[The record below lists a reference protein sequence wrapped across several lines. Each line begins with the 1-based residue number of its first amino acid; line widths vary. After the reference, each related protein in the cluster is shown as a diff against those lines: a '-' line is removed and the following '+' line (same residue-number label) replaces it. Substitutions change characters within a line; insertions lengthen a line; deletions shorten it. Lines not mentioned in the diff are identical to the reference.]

1 MEPQRLYV
9 AAQGYYDVLPIASL
23 YNFAS
28 GEWDVFELPDIDL
41 AGAAAAPYVSEQ
53 GYICVRYA
61 QAEETEDWMSGTG
74 SVNKPAL
81 VFEGRVA
88 E

>member
-1 MEPQRLYV
+1 MEENIFDKKLSEFEKKLQTFHMPRYR
-9 AAQGYYDVLPIASL
+9 
-23 YNFAS
+23 
-28 GEWDVFELPDIDL
+28 ELPDIDL

-61 QAEETEDWMSGTG
+61 QAEATEDWMSGTG